1 MPNIVAIIEA
11 RMASTR
17 LPGKTMRKIV
27 GKPMLAL
34 VIERLQR
41 ANRLDGIIVATTVNR
56 EDDVIIKLA
65 KELGVKWFRG
75 SSEDVLGRVL
85 KAAKRYKVDIIVEI
99 TGDCPLIDSNI
110 VDSVISR
117 YLIGGY
123 DFVANCVREP
133 FPRGLDTRVFST
145 DILQEVSELT
155 QDSVDRE
162 HVSLYIYEH
171 PKKYRVYNI
180 KAPRELRH
188 LRLCVDTKKDLQ
200 LIRRIYSTLY
210 PQNANFTIFDVLK
223 LIEDKGLAVIN
234 ADVKQKAVR

>member
-17 LPGKTMRKIV
+17 LPGKTMGKIV

-56 EDDVIIKLA
+56 EDDVIVKLA

-85 KAAKRYKVDIIVEI
+85 KAARVHKVDIIVEI
-99 TGDCPLIDSNI
+99 TGDCPLIDPQM
-110 VDSVISR
+110 VDLVISK
-117 YLIGGY
+117 YLRGGY
-123 DFVANCVREP
+123 SLVGNCLKEP

-145 DILQEVSELT
+145 NVLGEVSRLT
-155 QDSVDRE
+155 QDLADRE

-171 PKKYRVYNI
+171 PKRYQICHMKTFPKLNRI
-180 KAPRELRH
+180 
-188 LRLCVDTKKDLQ
+188 RLCVDTKEDLR

-210 PQNANFTIFDVLK
+210 HENPNFTTLDILNLIEEKGLGSLNAN
-223 LIEDKGLAVIN
+223 
-234 ADVKQKAVR
+234 VKQKAVR